1 MQQLLDARNKKM
13 ALLMAAGLIV
23 LPFAVTNQYYLH
35 MINLAGIYTLITLG
49 LNLLTGYTGQVSM
62 GQAGYFAIGTYT
74 AALLMLNTG
83 LSFWLA
89 LPAAVLLC
97 ALFGAVIGVPAM
109 KLSGPYLVLATV
121 GFGEIIR
128 LVILNW
134 QPVTKGAAGLTG
146 IPLPQLGTF
155 QIMSEPEFY
164 YLIFACLLLGTYVA
178 HRLARSKIGRTFSAI
193 REDELAAGAM
203 GVPVNHY
210 KIWAFIISAMYAGAA
225 GALYGTFAGVASP
238 DNFTFDDSV
247 GFLCMSVIGG
257 SRTIEGAIIGAFVL
271 TFLSEALRAFQAYRL
286 IIYGVILIFTVIY
299 MPQGLAGIVGVWK
312 NRKQGN
318 KKTASQS
325 GRV

>member
-1 MQQLLDARNKKM
+1 MQQLLDARNKKI
-13 ALLMAAGLIV
+13 ALLMMAGLIV

-134 QPVTKGAAGLTG
+134 QPVTKGAPGLTG

-155 QIMSEPEFY
+155 QIMSEPEF
-164 YLIFACLLLGTYVA
+164 
-178 HRLARSKIGRTFSAI
+178 
-193 REDELAAGAM
+193 
-203 GVPVNHY
+203 
-210 KIWAFIISAMYAGAA
+210 
-225 GALYGTFAGVASP
+225 
-238 DNFTFDDSV
+238 
-247 GFLCMSVIGG
+247 
-257 SRTIEGAIIGAFVL
+257 
-271 TFLSEALRAFQAYRL
+271 
-286 IIYGVILIFTVIY
+286 
-299 MPQGLAGIVGVWK
+299 
-312 NRKQGN
+312 
-318 KKTASQS
+318 
-325 GRV
+325 